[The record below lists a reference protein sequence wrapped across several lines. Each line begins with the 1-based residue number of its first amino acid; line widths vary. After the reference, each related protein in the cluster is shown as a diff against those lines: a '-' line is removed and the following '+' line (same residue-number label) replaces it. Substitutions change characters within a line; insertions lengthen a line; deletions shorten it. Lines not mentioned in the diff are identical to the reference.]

1 MVPTSN
7 LVPAKIL
14 IPPSNLVPGLGGTN
28 LKAEI
33 RIDLNPLF
41 QVGTKFIAGT
51 HFEAG
56 TNLKAGTRFEGGTRI
71 LAGTRFE
78 VGTNLIS
85 I

>member
-1 MVPTSN
+1 MV
-7 LVPAKIL
+7 L
-14 IPPSNLVPGLGGTN
+14 PSNLVPDLGGTN
-28 LKAEI
+28 LKADI
-33 RIDLNPLF
+33 RLDLNPWF
-41 QVGTKFIAGT
+41 QVGTKYIAGT